1 MDISNIDENRQ
12 SRSIATFGIENI
24 KKFSKLKI
32 FIYGVSG
39 IGLEA
44 AKNLILT
51 GIKSLTIYDDT
62 ISRTE
67 DLSWNFF
74 LDEEDIGKKRR
85 DEAVLEKL
93 KDLNEYVE
101 IIVEKNI
108 EKALNNNDIIVITV
122 IKTTEEICKIN
133 DFCRKNKKGF
143 LYANSFGLTGFI
155 FSDFGE
161 HIVSDEDGETNQKL
175 FISSIKE
182 NIIEN
187 KIEFT
192 IVKDENDGID
202 NEKYV
207 IFKEIEGMEKL
218 NHLEPTKIYKLDTN
232 RYYINYNQ
240 SLGTNYI
247 KGGIIEEVKK
257 PMKIKYRSYRDY
269 MKTPNNIVELDGSKK
284 DRNCLIHCFILSI
297 QKFYDKHKKI
307 PEINNRKESE
317 EILIF
322 SNEFYLNF
330 KNEGNELF
338 KKSKSFDK
346 NFIQKLSMI
355 IECQI
360 PSDISF
366 LGGILAQE
374 ILKFSGLYKPLNQA
388 FYYNNFITIENSG
401 KNNVGTLYEKD
412 RYYYENI
419 VYGDYII
426 NKLKSLNIFIIG
438 AGALGCEIM
447 KLLALMGASTNKNS
461 NIIITDNDSIELS
474 NLNRQFFFKKQHIGK
489 NKASICCE
497 EVKKINKDL
506 NCIALDKLVN
516 HNSENFFIDE
526 FWSNLDIVILAVDN
540 TTARRFIDKKCTAY
554 NIKLIEI
561 GTQGVNASS
570 SIIVPHITSCYNDLK
585 ISNKKEIPQ
594 CTLKYYPLTIVHCIE
609 YAKQKFD
616 DFFHYN
622 IKDALQFSKL
632 NFDLLNE
639 ESKENFQKLMNIK
652 YILKI
657 LINRSFEDC
666 LNLAINDFYY
676 FFNYNIRDL
685 LNDFPPDFKKK
696 DGTFFWNGDKRMPKE
711 INFDV
716 NDENQVNFIYYYAY
730 LLAKNLKID
739 SKDKKYSKKY
749 ISENLIETKKILTTY
764 EVKEQIQNIME
775 ENQKE
780 FGSLNLDEFKNFVY
794 DEFEKDDDTNHHIDF
809 LTAFSNLRPK
819 NYGIEKCDRNIVKFI
834 AGKII
839 PAISTTTA
847 SACGFMMSQIYV
859 LIRKDFT
866 IQDLRKINFSLSTPF
881 FNIAKPSKPLI
892 ISNKIDKETKIEIKV
907 PFDFNIWDK
916 IEIKGSLTVKQ
927 LTNELIKKYGFSFDF
942 DGLYTIHEVSII
954 KDDNDY
960 EKLIE
965 DLYFSNILKESK
977 INNDLINKMGINKND
992 IFNNIYIKYYGSI
1005 DDRITILFPTIKYTY
1020 KKNINNN

>member
-12 SRSIATFGIENI
+12 SRSIVTFGFENI

-32 FIYGVSG
+32 FIYGISG

-44 AKNLILT
+44 AKNLILI
-51 GIKSLTIYDDT
+51 GIKSLTIFDDT
-62 ISRTE
+62 ITKFE

-85 DEAVLEKL
+85 DETVLGKL

-101 IIVEKNI
+101 VLVENDI

-122 IKTTEEICKIN
+122 IKTTEELYKIN

-143 LYANSFGLTGFI
+143 LYANLFGLTGFI

-161 HIVSDEDGETNQKL
+161 HIISDEDGEANQKL

-192 IVKDENDGID
+192 VVKDENDGID

-240 SLGTNYI
+240 SLGNYI
-247 KGGIIEEVKK
+247 KGGIIEEVKI
-257 PMKIKYRSYRDY
+257 PVKIQYRSYKNY
-269 MKTPNNIVELDGSKK
+269 MKNPNNIVELDGSKK
-284 DRNCLIHCFILSI
+284 DRNCFIHCFILSI
-297 QKFYDKHKKI
+297 QKFYDKYKKI
-307 PEINNRKESE
+307 PEVNNRKESE
-317 EILIF
+317 RILNY

-338 KKSKSFDK
+338 KKSKFFDK
-346 NFIQKLSMI
+346 DFIEKLSMI

-366 LGGILAQE
+366 IGGILAQE
-374 ILKFSGLYKPLNQA
+374 ILKFSGLYKPLNQIL
-388 FYYNNFITIENSG
+388 YYNNFITIENLR
-401 KNNVGTLYEKD
+401 KNNVENLYNKD
-412 RYYYENI
+412 RYYYEKI
-419 VYGDYII
+419 IYGDDII
-426 NKLKSLNIFIIG
+426 NKLKNLNIFIIG

-447 KLLALMGASTNKNS
+447 KILALMGASTNKNS

-474 NLNRQFFFKKQHIGK
+474 NLNRQFFFKKKHIGK

-506 NCIALDKLVN
+506 NCIALDKFVN
-516 HNSENFFIDE
+516 HNSEDFFIDE

-540 TTARRFIDKKCTAY
+540 TTARRLIDKKCTAY

-570 SIIVPHITSCYNDLK
+570 SIIVPLMTSCYNDLK
-585 ISNKKEIPQ
+585 ISTKKQIPQ
-594 CTLKYYPLTIVHCIE
+594 CTLKYYPLTNVHCIE

-616 DFFHYN
+616 DFFQYN
-622 IKDALQFSKL
+622 IKDTLQYSKL
-632 NFDLLNE
+632 KFDPLNE
-639 ESKENFQKLMNIK
+639 EIKENFQKVMTIK

-657 LINRSFEDC
+657 LKNKSFKDC
-666 LNLAINDFYY
+666 LDLAINEFYY
-676 FFNYNIRDL
+676 LFNYNIRDL

-696 DGTFFWNGDKRMPKE
+696 DGTLFWNGDKRMPIE
-711 INFDV
+711 ISFDI
-716 NDENQVNFIYYYAY
+716 NDENQVDFIYYYAY
-730 LLAKNLKID
+730 LIAKNLKINI
-739 SKDKKYSKKY
+739 KDKKNSKEY
-749 ISENLIETKKILTTY
+749 ISQNLIETKKILTTN
-764 EVKEQIQNIME
+764 EIKEQTQKLML

-780 FGSLNLDEFKNFVY
+780 FESLNLEEFRNINY
-794 DEFEKDDDTNHHIDF
+794 DEFEKDNDSNHHIDF
-809 LTAFSNLRPK
+809 LTAFSNLRAK
-819 NYGIEKCDRNIVKFI
+819 NYGIEKCDRNMVKFI

-881 FNIAKPSKPLI
+881 FNIAKPSKPI
-892 ISNKIDKETKIEIKV
+892 IFSNKIDKETKLETKV

-916 IEIKGSLTVKQ
+916 IEIKGNLTVKQ
-927 LTNELIKKYGFSFDF
+927 LTNELIKNYSFSFDF
-942 DGLYTIHEVSII
+942 DGLYTIDEVSII
-954 KDDNDY
+954 KDENDY

-965 DLYFSNILKESK
+965 DLYFSNIPKK
-977 INNDLINKMGINKND
+977 NNNNNELINKMGINKND
-992 IFNNIYIKYYGSI
+992 IYGNIYIKYYGSI
-1005 DDRITILFPTIKYTY
+1005 DDTTTVLFPTIKYTY
-1020 KKNINNN
+1020 KKI